1 MNNSVSNTKNTSKSI
16 TEFNKAKPS
25 ALKQLLASLLPGIF
39 LIGYNVGTGS
49 ITSMSKAGAN
59 FGLDLL
65 WALLLSCFMTYY
77 LMSLASRYTMV
88 TSMTLLEG
96 FRRQINKPFA
106 LFTLVILSTII
117 VSALMGVL
125 GIVAD
130 VLNVWTTTWFDG
142 GISITWCALFI
153 ASIVYLL
160 VFSGDTK
167 SFEKILALLVA
178 TMAMAFIT
186 TMFIE
191 VPSLAEIGQGL
202 IPKLPRSTL
211 GSDNNS
217 FVVMSGMV
225 GTTVSVFV
233 LVIRTGLVKE
243 LGWKIEDTAIEKRD
257 AGVSAT
263 LMFIVSA
270 AVMIT
275 AATTLNKQ
283 GLHLNRISEM
293 IPMLEPLFGEFA
305 LSIFVIGVIA
315 AGISSHLPNL
325 LVIPWIISDY
335 QGVNRNVKTSRN
347 RILLLVLS
355 LASLFGVIVGVKPI
369 FLMLMSQACIAMVLP
384 IVLGGLI
391 YLTSKKTIMGQHI
404 NTTKDYVI
412 LAGILVFSL
421 YMSSL
426 AVQGLVADLSKL

>member
-1 MNNSVSNTKNTSKSI
+1 M
-16 TEFNKAKPS
+16 NKAHNAQSNAKPITAQVNKGQGS
-25 ALKQLLASLLPGIF
+25 AFKQLLVSLLPGIF

-88 TSMTLLEG
+88 TGMTLLEG
-96 FRRQINKPFA
+96 FRRQISQPFA
-106 LFTLVILSTII
+106 LFTLVILATII

-130 VLNVWTTTWFDG
+130 VLHVWTITWLDG
-142 GISITWCALFI
+142 GLSI
-153 ASIVYLL
+153 ASCAVAIALVVFLL

-167 SFEKILALLVA
+167 SFEKILAILVA
-178 TMAMAFIT
+178 TMALAFIT
-186 TMFIE
+186 TAFIDI
-191 VPSLAEIGQGL
+191 PSLNEIAKGL
-202 IPKLPRSTL
+202 IPKLPQQND
-211 GSDNNS
+211 GSDNNE
-217 FVVMSGMV
+217 FVVMAGMI

-243 LGWKIEDTAIEKRD
+243 LGWKISDRSIERRD
-257 AGVSAT
+257 ARVSAT
-263 LMFIVSA
+263 LMFVVSA
-270 AVMIT
+270 AVMFT
-275 AATTLNKQ
+275 AASTLHKQ

-293 IPMLEPLFGEFA
+293 IPMLEPLFGDFA
-305 LSIFVIGVIA
+305 MSIFVIGVIA

-335 QGVNRNVKTSRN
+335 QGVARNVKTRRN
-347 RILLLVLS
+347 RLILALLS
-355 LASLFGVIVGVKPI
+355 LISLLGVIFGIKPI

-384 IVLGGLI
+384 VVLGGLI
-391 YLTSKKTIMGQHI
+391 YLTSQKKIMGEHKN
-404 NTTKDYVI
+404 NTTDKLMLSAI
-412 LAGILVFSL
+412 LLFAL

-426 AVQGLVADLSKL
+426 AVQGLIADLSKL